1 MSNPFKNRA
10 TSLTGPA
17 LDIEPVVPNDGAD
30 LTVPAISLYVE
41 TGGAVAFVSEKGLT
55 RTVVVGDF
63 AILPV
68 GVRRVLATGTTAS
81 GLHAFT
87 L

>member
-10 TSLTGPA
+10 TPLTGPA
-17 LDIEPVVPNDGAD
+17 LDIEPVTPNDGAD
-30 LTVPAISLYVE
+30 LPTPAISLYVE
-41 TGGAVAFVSEKGLT
+41 TGGAVAFVSEKGQT
-55 RTVVVGDF
+55 RTVVLGDL

-68 GVRRVLATGTTAS
+68 GVRRVLATGTTAT

>member
-10 TSLTGPA
+10 APLTGPA
-17 LDIEPVVPNDGAD
+17 LDIAPVTPNDGAD
-30 LTVPAISLYVE
+30 LPTPAISLYVE
-41 TGGAVAFVSEKGLT
+41 TGGTVAFISEKGQS
-55 RTVVVGDF
+55 RTVVLGDL
-63 AILPV
+63 AILPA
-68 GVRRVLATGTTAS
+68 GVRRVLATGTTAT

>member
-10 TSLTGPA
+10 STLTGPA
-17 LDIEPVVPNDGAD
+17 LDIEPVTPNDGAD
-30 LTVPAISLYVE
+30 LPTPAISLYVE
-41 TGGAVAFVSEKGLT
+41 TGGAVAFVSEKGQA
-55 RTVVVGDF
+55 RTVVLGDL